1 MMPAR
6 LLPSGP
12 SRTSQPSRFPRP
24 SPPTTVKFD
33 RAVLSCSAI
42 ASLAMPTIAHA
53 QGAPF
58 PTVGRSMVTTTL
70 GIVASSSP
78 LAARAGTQMLEM
90 GGNAIDAAIAANA
103 VIALTEPSG
112 DGIGGDLFAIVFEAK
127 GGTLHGLNAAG
138 WAPKALSAKLLIDQ
152 GNHTMPRGIHTVT
165 VPGAVAGW
173 QALHDKF
180 GTLGFET
187 LLAPAIYYAEQGFP
201 VTEQVAG
208 MWGRAVSKLSANPYT
223 KATFLLNGTR
233 APREGDVFRNPDL
246 GTTLRAI
253 AERGRDGFY
262 TGPVAQAIVRLSKE
276 EGGLMTLDDLRELQP
291 QWIAP
296 ISTTYRGWTVSE
308 LPAPTQG
315 IAALM
320 MLNIMERY
328 PFTEWGFH
336 SVQAMHTMIEAKKL
350 AYADML
356 KYTADPNFVKVP
368 TAQMID
374 KLKAAERGRSIDA
387 TKASCA
393 VTPATYDAV
402 AGNPG
407 SETIY
412 LTVADR
418 DGNIVSLIQSIYSE
432 FGSGLTAPGTGVLL
446 HNRGSLFSL
455 DTTAVNVLAGHKRPL
470 HTIIPAFMEKDGTRI
485 GFGIMGGWNQSQ
497 AHAQFVSNI
506 ADYGM
511 NIQQALEAGRFSKNS
526 FDGCDVNVETLVPQA
541 VRDELIRMGHKV
553 DAIGPRSSAFGWGQ
567 AVLRTPNGVNFG
579 ASEPRHDGAAIPQGA
594 PIPAIKQKQ

>member
-1 MMPAR
+1 M
-6 LLPSGP
+6 
-12 SRTSQPSRFPRP
+12 
-24 SPPTTVKFD
+24 KFD

-42 ASLAMPTIAHA
+42 ASLAMHTIAHA

-112 DGIGGDLFAIVFEAK
+112 DGIGGDLFAIVYEAK
-127 GGTLHGLNAAG
+127 GGKLHGLNAAG

-152 GNHTMPRGIHTVT
+152 GNRTMPRGIHTVT

-328 PFTEWGFH
+328 PFKEWGFH

-393 VTPATYDAV
+393 VTPAKYDTV

-412 LTVADR
+412 LTVVDR

-594 PIPAIKQKQ
+594 PVPAIKQKQ